1 MSNTVGFINHIITNL
16 LDSNISDEDFTKN
29 IKATVEIYKIDI
41 GKDSIYWKY
50 ITDYK
55 DKEIEFKEDCLD
67 IVIKMSNIILEKYS
81 E

>member
-1 MSNTVGFINHIITNL
+1 MSNTVGVINHIITNL

-29 IKATVEIYKIDI
+29 IKATVEVYKINI
-41 GKDSIYWKY
+41 GKDSLYWKY

-55 DKEIEFKEDCLD
+55 GKEIEFKEDCLD
-67 IVIKMSNIILEKYS
+67 IIIKMSKIILEKYS